1 MQYKENMKQGASALY
16 YIQWGISKIIF
27 LLFEEK
33 KEKDAWDILTKESL
47 EKKLQSVQKIFD
59 NLQKKESE
67 STQGFLTRIN
77 QIRCHSD
84 NNIDKRIVQKVLR
97 SIPPKYDYVV
107 TATQESK
114 DFSVYTFNELTSS
127 LQVYAEWINGGPL

>member
-1 MQYKENMKQGASALY
+1 M
-16 YIQWGISKIIF
+16 
-27 LLFEEK
+27 
-33 KEKDAWDILTKESL
+33 
-47 EKKLQSVQKIFD
+47 QSVQKIFD

-67 STQGFLTRIN
+67 STQDFLTRIN

-127 LQVYAEWINGGPL
+127 LQVYAE